1 MKKSP
6 DRHPE
11 WVTRGKSIQQLIKEL
26 QSFEDPELE
35 VRISTDGG
43 KSHNPISLVG
53 KKDGHCLL
61 INYEDDS
68 IPDTA

>member
-1 MKKSP
+1 MKKIP
-6 DRHPE
+6 NQQPE

-43 KSHNPISLVG
+43 KSCNAISLVG
-53 KKDGHCLL
+53 KKDGYCLL
-61 INYEDDS
+61 LNYEDDS
-68 IPDTA
+68 MPDTA